1 MNKPHVVILG
11 AGASQA
17 AFPNGEYPA
26 LVGKR
31 LSNNQRLVVP
41 IGHHLV
47 PHGGSAERAG
57 IIVFLAVG

>member
-1 MNKPHVVILG
+1 MSKPHVVILG

-31 LSNNQRLVVP
+31 LSNDQRLVVP
-41 IGHHLV
+41 VGDHLV
-47 PHGGSAERAG
+47 AH
-57 IIVFLAVG
+57 